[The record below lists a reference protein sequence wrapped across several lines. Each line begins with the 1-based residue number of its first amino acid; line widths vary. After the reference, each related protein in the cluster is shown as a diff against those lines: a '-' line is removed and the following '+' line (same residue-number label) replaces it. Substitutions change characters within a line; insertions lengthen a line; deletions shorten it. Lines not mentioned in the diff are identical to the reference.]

1 MTLRFPA
8 LALCLL
14 GTLLAGPRAL
24 AQTQPFPSKT
34 IHIVVPYP
42 PGGSS
47 DLVARTLGV
56 HLTARLGQPVVV
68 ENVPG
73 AAGEIGVAS
82 VARRPPDG
90 YTLLVTP
97 NGAISTGRFF
107 KKQPYD
113 ALTDLT
119 AIAMVAEIQSVL
131 AVNAALPVSTLDEF
145 IAYAK
150 ARPSAVS
157 YSSAGSASAHY
168 LFSEVLQ
175 FNAGI
180 KLTPVPYRG
189 AAPAAMAVASGEVGA
204 GVSDL
209 TSFAPLSA
217 AGKIRILATFN
228 RKPPAGFPDVPRC
241 LQRGGR
247 HETPDELDR
256 YIRARQNTQRHRGSA
271 DREVTAIFQRADVKE
286 TMLKAGGEPPAPMTS
301 EQFSAFIADEVDTL
315 GRQIKA
321 AGLKLE

>member
-1 MTLRFPA
+1 MPRKGETRDPA
-8 LALCLL
+8 FSRTGAVPARHP
-14 GTLLAGPRAL
+14 LLAGPRAL
-24 AQTQPFPSKT
+24 AQTQPLPPKT

-82 VARRPPDG
+82 VARKPPDG
-90 YTLLVTP
+90 YTRLVTP

-217 AGKIRILATFN
+217 AGKVRILATFN
-228 RKPPAGFPDVPRC
+228 RKPPAGFPDVPAASSVVAGMKP
-241 LQRGGR
+241 LAGWIGLFAPAK
-247 HETPDELDR
+247 TP
-256 YIRARQNTQRHRGSA
+256 RAIVALLH
-271 DREVTAIFQRADVKE
+271 REVTAIFQRADS
-286 TMLKAGGEPPAPMTS
+286 AGRSRPRG
-301 EQFSAFIADEVDTL
+301 
-315 GRQIKA
+315 
-321 AGLKLE
+321 